1 MENRNQSIDL
11 IKIIAMIGVMALH
24 TCINRTN
31 ELPGFFLSRTF
42 GLTIP
47 LFFMVS
53 GFLMLGLTNNWEYY
67 VLHSSFVFLF
77 GLYIVYVMVLIS
89 WVS

>member
-31 ELPGFFLSRTF
+31 ELPGFFYLEH
-42 GLTIP
+42 
-47 LFFMVS
+47 
-53 GFLMLGLTNNWEYY
+53 LG
-67 VLHSSFVFLF
+67 
-77 GLYIVYVMVLIS
+77 
-89 WVS
+89 

>member
-42 GLTIP
+42 GLSIP
-47 LFFMVS
+47 LFSWLVVS
-53 GFLMLGLTNNWEYY
+53 
-67 VLHSSFVFLF
+67 
-77 GLYIVYVMVLIS
+77 
-89 WVS
+89 